1 MFHGAHVI
9 LGDRVRH
16 VADEK
21 VLNRVT
27 IGEQGAAFG
36 KTVFHKT
43 PFVVLSHT
51 DSHLRAFTHQSQGSC
66 YHTPLRIFVFLPT
79 ATHSIW
85 LRVFTHQDSCLY
97 PLSFVFLHTRGFVF
111 ILFFSQLDQTKGLL
125 TQESNYI

>member
-21 VLNRVT
+21 VLYRVT

-43 PFVVLSHT
+43 PFIVLSHT
-51 DSHLRAFTHQSQGSC
+51 ESHLRAFTHQSQGSC
-66 YHTPLRIFVFLPT
+66 YHTPKLIFVFLPT
-79 ATHSIW
+79 ATHSVC
-85 LRVFTHQDSCLY
+85 LRAFTHQDSCLY
-97 PLSFVFLHTRGFVF
+97 TRSFVSLHTRRFVF
-111 ILFFSQLDQTKGLL
+111 FLFFSRLDA
-125 TQESNYI
+125 S